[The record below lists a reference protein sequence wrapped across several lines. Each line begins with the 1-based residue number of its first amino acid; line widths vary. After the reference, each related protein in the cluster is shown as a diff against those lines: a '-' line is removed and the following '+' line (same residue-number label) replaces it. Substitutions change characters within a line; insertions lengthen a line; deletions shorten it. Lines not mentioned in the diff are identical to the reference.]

1 MVDFLR
7 ANPWCSQ
14 EEYKWGMSVPQ
25 VRLASM
31 DFSHVEYL
39 TEREKKLAKHKPKGR
54 NLIGSAPSM
63 ASDLG
68 IPIFTAEQIGKETNE
83 Q

>member
-14 EEYKWGMSVPQ
+14 EEYKWQMTVPQ

-39 TEREKKLAKHKPKGR
+39 TEKEKKSGRYKKKGN
-54 NLIGSAPSM
+54 NLF
-63 ASDLG
+63 LG
-68 IPIFTAEQIGKETNE
+68 DPTTNEFGVPIFTAEQIGRK
-83 Q
+83 